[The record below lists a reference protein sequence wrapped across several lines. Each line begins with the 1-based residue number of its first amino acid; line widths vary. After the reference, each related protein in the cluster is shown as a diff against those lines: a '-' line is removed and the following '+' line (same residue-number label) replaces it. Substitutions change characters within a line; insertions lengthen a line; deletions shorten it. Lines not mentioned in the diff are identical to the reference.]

1 MGAALLPTA
10 SYARAYAA
18 RANVKAKD
26 QAAGIGADN
35 EECSIGSARVRNLA
49 DEPTRSA

>member
-35 EECSIGSARVRNLA
+35 EERSIGGAHVRGLA
-49 DEPTRSA
+49 ADRSRSA